1 MGWRRRRRRRR
12 KGLFSIFQSPSS
24 PPFPLHTRLVCRRL
38 KNSKFRP
45 KRREKGCRHSRHCP
59 SPSFFLSNGV
69 GGRKRGGKREEED
82 EDSEKPFLLLLLSPQ
97 KPTHFP
103 FLPHSGQK
111 IPPPPPPQFLSS
123 HPSYLLLL
131 CIHLDSGILT
141 LPSLPPLSPP
151 HAIYQAKSLLIGSQE
166 RRGQFPLKLHLR

>member
-1 MGWRRRRRRRR
+1 MGWRRRRR
-12 KGLFSIFQSPSS
+12 KGPFSIFQSPSS

-45 KRREKGCRHSRHCP
+45 KRREKGVSPQP
-59 SPSFFLSNGV
+59 SLSVPLFFLV
-69 GGRKRGGKREEED
+69 KRCGKKGGKREEED

-141 LPSLPPLSPP
+141 LPSLSLPPSFSSPRD
-151 HAIYQAKSLLIGSQE
+151 QAKSLLIGSQE
-166 RRGQFPLKLHLR
+166 RRRQFPLKLYLR